1 MSTVDPVGQEE
12 AALPHVLV
20 AAPFRSDA
28 MVLGEVLQQNGMASI
43 ACDGEDQFAKQVRRC
58 STLVMS
64 QEALTPMMLSTVA
77 DYLDTQ
83 PRWSELPLIMLI
95 DNVDQNGSVL
105 STLRHRL
112 PHSKMTVLQ
121 RPVRA
126 IEFVTAA
133 QSALL
138 ARRRQLQLRDHIEW
152 QEELQRELNHRV
164 KNILANVMAIYH
176 MTKDKSGS
184 LDAFAQ
190 SFEGRL
196 AALSQVHSALALS
209 QHPQSLSAVADR
221 VLSPYQTSG
230 SDRVLVRGP
239 PVELQPDTAVTFALC
254 LHELA
259 TNAAKYGAF
268 STPEGSVSLTW
279 SLEQVDGTSAVRV
292 VWAESGGP
300 PVTPPTRQGYG
311 TRFVRSAMRG
321 AARAAVDIQYL
332 PEGLRCTF
340 VISAS
345 RLAT

>member
-1 MSTVDPVGQEE
+1 MSTADPIGQED

-28 MVLGEVLQQNGMASI
+28 VVLGEMLQQNGMAAI
-43 ACDGEDQFAKQVRRC
+43 TCDDEDRFAEQIGRC

-64 QEALTPMMLSTVA
+64 QEALTPAMLSVVA
-77 DYLDTQ
+77 EYLAVQ
-83 PRWSELPLIMLI
+83 PQWSELPLIMLI
-95 DNVDQNGSVL
+95 DDVDRNGAVVA
-105 STLRHRL
+105 TLRHRL

-138 ARRRQLQLRDHIEW
+138 ARRRQMQLRDHIEW

-184 LDAFAQ
+184 LDAFAEA
-190 SFEGRL
+190 FEGRL
-196 AALSQVHSALALS
+196 AALSHVHSALVVS
-209 QHPQSLSAVADR
+209 QHAQSLGTVARR
-221 VLSPYQTSG
+221 VLSPYQTPG
-230 SDRVLVRGP
+230 SERVIIDGP
-239 PVELQPDTAVTFALC
+239 PIELQPDMAVTFALS

-268 STPEGSVSLTW
+268 STPEGTVSLTW
-279 SLEQVDGTSAVRV
+279 ALEQAEGGAAVRV
-292 VWAESGGP
+292 VWAEHGGP
-300 PVTPPTRQGYG
+300 PVTPPVRQGYG

-321 AARAAVDIQYL
+321 ASRSAVDIEYL
-332 PEGLRCTF
+332 PQGLRCTF
-340 VISAS
+340 LISAS
-345 RLAT
+345 KLAA